1 MAGDKERSSWKEAYL
16 FHEFSF
22 VTLFESFNDLL
33 IWVKCWRKGNVVLRF
48 VLNVTSHSVCCYN
61 DNIKELMRNVT
72 DLLLAYLFVKCSFLI

>member
-1 MAGDKERSSWKEAYL
+1 MAGDKECSNWKEAYL

-33 IWVKCWRKGNVVLRF
+33 IWEKCWRKGNVVLCL

-72 DLLLAYLFVKCSFLI
+72 EKLTYL